1 MSQNIEIEFKNML
14 TQDEFQVLRIH
25 FNIEPEQFKKQINHY
40 FDTNTFA
47 LKDKGSAL
55 RIREKGS
62 SFELTLK
69 QPAEQGLLE
78 TNQILTASQAQKA
91 LSSGELPEGEVKHA
105 VSKLM
110 HSSSSLNYFGSLT
123 TVRAEVEYKD
133 GLLVL
138 DHSYYLNTEDYE
150 LEYEVTNESEGYKVF
165 SKLLEELKI
174 SLKPT
179 DNKIKRFYAKK
190 YNLLQEKNQAGES

>member
-14 TQDEFQVLRIH
+14 TQEEFQLLRIH
-25 FNIEPEQFKKQINHY
+25 FKIEPEQFKKQINHY
-40 FDTNTFA
+40 FDTNSFS

-62 SFELTLK
+62 SFEMTLK

-78 TNQILTASQAQKA
+78 TNQMLTDRQAQDA
-91 LSSGELPEGEVKHA
+91 LSSGKLPEGEVKYA
-105 VSKLM
+105 VTKLI
-110 HSSSSLNYFGSLT
+110 SDSNPLNYFGSLT
-123 TVRAEVEYKD
+123 TVRAEFEYKD

-165 SKLLEELKI
+165 SKLLDELKI
-174 SLKPT
+174 PLRPT

-190 YNLLQEKNQAGES
+190 YHLLQE

>member
-14 TQDEFQVLRIH
+14 TQDEFQLLRIH
-25 FNIEPEQFKKQINHY
+25 FYIEPEQFKKQTNHY

-78 TNQILTASQAQKA
+78 TNQMLTASQAQKA
-91 LSSGELPEGEVKHA
+91 LSSGQLPEGEVKHA

-110 HSSSSLNYFGSLT
+110 QNINSLNYFGSLT
-123 TVRAEVEYKD
+123 TVRAEVEYKG
-133 GLLVL
+133 GLIVL
-138 DHSYYLNTEDYE
+138 DHSYYLNTEDFE
-150 LEYEVTNESEGYKVF
+150 LEYEVTNEPEGYKVF
-165 SKLLEELKI
+165 SKLLEELQI
-174 SLKPT
+174 PLRPT

-190 YNLLQEKNQAGES
+190 YNLLQE